1 MTARRISIAAVAAL
15 LLSGGCSTAPIIT
28 TQVERS
34 VLTEVF
40 STTE

>member
-1 MTARRISIAAVAAL
+1 MFAL
-15 LLSGGCSTAPIIT
+15 AGFVLLAGCSLAPIIT